1 MAAETS
7 DLQRVAAA
15 VADGAPVDW
24 AGLEDSTAG
33 TQQAALK
40 QLQFLDAAMGRHQ
53 RLTAAPPNSFASR
66 DRLAYRLIVYLASAK
81 VATGALGGALAL
93 ASVEPTQIP
102 PLAYVAI
109 LTAFGATALVL
120 LNGAVRDRRAMHLGG
135 FMLLAASAYSDRL
148 ILGLSRMLPGPIAG
162 AGAFLAALPADA
174 FLPLFLWLFVAG
186 FPEAPSFSRPQRLAR
201 VMIRASLISGT
212 FLLLVNGVRAAMG
225 PSAGG
230 VDAFLLTFDRHVP
243 AHSYF
248 WAITIALLLPPLPVS
263 IWKARTARRDERR
276 RVNIF
281 VAGLVTG
288 IAPILAI
295 ALLAAPSSPAR
306 PFLTA
311 HVWAVGV
318 VVYSF
323 LLSIPFSTAYSVLV
337 VRALEIRLILRK
349 AIGYALAKYTILAA
363 AIVPFALLGLQIY
376 RHRHETIASLTVG
389 WTPAV
394 LLVAGASGL
403 ALMTIRQRAID
414 VVDRLFFRERH
425 DARAILG
432 RFAERTRGA
441 RTASDVATVL
451 ADEVQ
456 RSLHPD
462 SASVYAG
469 DPAATTLASLS
480 AAGRELRRHSAI
492 VAVLQEAGDPL
503 DFDVEYQRSLTRLL
517 PVDERQWLADGGF
530 RLLVPLTGTD
540 AALVGFIAIG
550 EKKSELPFS
559 RDDRL
564 LLTALAAAAGPIL
577 DNRLIRSGSARDTP
591 AVTDTAFTERAAMEC
606 SRCGV
611 IQRAGGSRCDC
622 GAATTEAMLPAAI
635 LGKFEL
641 ERRLGAGAMGVV
653 YLATDVA
660 LGRRVALKTL
670 PRVAPEFTLRLRRE
684 ARAMA
689 AVFHPNLAVIF
700 GSESWRGMPILVVE
714 YLAGGTLAQRLKRPM
729 PPHEVLRLG
738 AMLAD
743 ALAHLHRA
751 GLLHRDIKPSNI
763 AFSREGAPK
772 LLDFGLARLVGTAWG
787 SEEAASDAMQ
797 GRTGAPDAAATVL
810 PGEWSGITH
819 GIVGTPLYL
828 SPEAIA
834 GEDADPSFDL
844 WALNMVLFE
853 ACAGTHPMRG
863 ASLEETML
871 RIRDGR
877 VPDLATYSPHCP
889 PQLAAFFRTALARD
903 RRSRPG
909 SASDLRS
916 LLETAGSVSAIG

>member
-1 MAAETS
+1 VAAETA
-7 DLQRVAAA
+7 DLQGVAAA

-24 AGLEDSTAG
+24 AVLEDSTAER
-33 TQQAALK
+33 QQAALK
-40 QLQFLDAAMGRHQ
+40 QLKFLQAAIGRHQ
-53 RLTAAPPNSFASR
+53 RLSAAVPPSFGTR
-66 DRLAYRLIVYLASAK
+66 DRLASRLIVYLGGAK
-81 VATGALGGALAL
+81 VAIGALGGALAL

-120 LNGAVRDRRAMHLGG
+120 LNGAVRDRRAIHLGG

-148 ILGLSRMLPGPIAG
+148 IVGLSRMLPGALAAMG
-162 AGAFLAALPADA
+162 TFLAALPADA

-212 FLLLVNGVRAAMG
+212 FLLLANGIRAAIG
-225 PSAGG
+225 PSSG
-230 VDAFLLTFDRHVP
+230 VFGAVLLTFDRHVP
-243 AHSYF
+243 ARSYF
-248 WAITIALLLPPLPVS
+248 WAITIALLLPALPVS

-276 RVNIF
+276 RVIIF

-295 ALLAAPSSPAR
+295 ALLAAPSSPVR

-311 HVWAVGV
+311 HVREVGV

-376 RHRHETIASLTVG
+376 RHRDETVASLSAG
-389 WTPAV
+389 WTPVA

-403 ALMTIRQRAID
+403 ALMAMRQRALD

-441 RTASDVATVL
+441 RTAADVAAVL

-480 AAGRELRRHSAI
+480 AAGRELRRQSAI
-492 VAVLQEAGDPL
+492 VAVLQEAADPL
-503 DFDVEYQRSLTRLL
+503 DFDVEFQRSLTRLL

-577 DNRLIRSGSARDTP
+577 DSRLIRSGSPRGTP
-591 AVTDTAFTERAAMEC
+591 AVAAGAPSERAAIEC

-611 IQRAGGSRCDC
+611 IQSGDGRRCDC
-622 GAATTEAMLPAAI
+622 GVATTDALLPATI

-714 YLAGGTLAQRLKRPM
+714 YLAGGTLAHRLKRPM
-729 PPHEVLRLG
+729 PPSEIMQLG
-738 AMLAD
+738 TVLAD

-787 SEEAASDAMQ
+787 SDDAANDAMPD
-797 GRTGAPDAAATVL
+797 RTGDADAAATVL

-834 GEDADPSFDL
+834 GEEADPSFDL

-863 ASLEETML
+863 MSLEETML

-877 VPDLATYSPHCP
+877 VPDLTTYAPHCP
-889 PQLAAFFRTALARD
+889 PQLAAFFRAALAPD
-903 RRSRPG
+903 RRRRPATAAELR
-909 SASDLRS
+909 ASLVS
-916 LLETAGSVSAIG
+916 LHPVQQ